1 MELSLLSSI
10 GTVAHVNQSDPAG
23 ADDPSPLRNVPNEV
37 LSRIFVLRCDRPI
50 RIELLANHNRTT
62 IQSPCCCQVVLL
74 LQVCWKWRELALSIG
89 ALWSN
94 VEISFRDIDR
104 NYAQYL
110 SQYRT
115 RIDRAGARPLTVAI
129 RQDNKISVDAVR
141 SVFHDLVLPFQI
153 RLLQYNC
160 FSQLSDLPTLN
171 VEELVI
177 SLISIRGNEDR
188 DIAVARSGSR

>member
-37 LSRIFVLRCDRPI
+37 LSRIFVLSCDRPI
-50 RIELLANHNRTT
+50 RIKLLANHNRTT
-62 IQSPCCCQVVLL
+62 IQSPCCGQVVL
-74 LQVCWKWRELALSIG
+74 LQVCWKWRELALSTG
-89 ALWSN
+89 VLWSN

-115 RIDRAGARPLTVAI
+115 RIDRAGARPSTVTI
-129 RQDNKISVDAVR
+129 RQDNKISVDTVR
-141 SVFHDLVLPFQI
+141 SVFHAFVLPFQI

-160 FSQLSDLPTLN
+160 FSQLSDLPNL
-171 VEELVI
+171 
-177 SLISIRGNEDR
+177 SFH
-188 DIAVARSGSR
+188 